1 MDEMEFEPLMETAK
15 QLVSPPRGI
24 LAADESTGTIE
35 RRFAS
40 INVESAEQ
48 NRRDY
53 REMLFGTPGI
63 AGYISGVL
71 LFDETI
77 GQAAGDGTPLV
88 KLLQDSDP
96 IPGIKVDR
104 GTHLLLESR
113 GELITEGVDGLR
125 GRLVEYCE
133 IGARFTKWRAMIG
146 IGANLPSANC
156 TETNAH
162 ALGRFAA
169 LSREVGPIPIVEP
182 EVLIDGDHD
191 TDRCYSAS
199 EATLQEVF
207 DQLYR
212 QRVLLEGLLLKP
224 SMVTLGKEALA
235 RAEPGE
241 VAQKTL
247 TRPLR
252 TAPAAVP
259 GIVFLSGGQSD
270 QEATAN
276 LNEINV
282 KAASV
287 GAPWQL
293 SLSYARDLQ
302 AAPLKAWEGSS
313 DNVQSAQSAFYC
325 RTHMVSAA
333 RQGALQPEI
342 ASHD

>member
-48 NRRDY
+48 TRPDY
-53 REMLFGTPGI
+53 REMLFRTPGI
-63 AGYISGVL
+63 AEYISGVL

-77 GQAAGDGTPLV
+77 RQAAGDGTPLV

-169 LSREVGPIPIVEP
+169 LSQEVGPVPIVEP
-182 EVLIDGDHD
+182 EVLIEGDHD
-191 TDRCYSAS
+191 TDRCYLAS
-199 EATLQEVF
+199 EATMQEVF

-212 QRVLLEGLLLKP
+212 QRV
-224 SMVTLGKEALA
+224 
-235 RAEPGE
+235 
-241 VAQKTL
+241 
-247 TRPLR
+247 
-252 TAPAAVP
+252 
-259 GIVFLSGGQSD
+259 IF
-270 QEATAN
+270 
-276 LNEINV
+276 
-282 KAASV
+282 
-287 GAPWQL
+287 
-293 SLSYARDLQ
+293 
-302 AAPLKAWEGSS
+302 
-313 DNVQSAQSAFYC
+313 
-325 RTHMVSAA
+325 
-333 RQGALQPEI
+333 
-342 ASHD
+342 

>member
-1 MDEMEFEPLMETAK
+1 MDEMEFEPLMEPAK
-15 QLVSPPRGI
+15 QLVSPPRGM
-24 LAADESTGTIE
+24 LAADESTSTIE

-53 REMLFGTPGI
+53 REMLFRTPGI
-63 AGYISGVL
+63 AGYMSGAIP
-71 LFDETI
+71 FDETI
-77 GQAAGDGTPLV
+77 RQAAGDGTPLV
-88 KLLQDSDP
+88 KLQQDSDP

-133 IGARFTKWRAMIG
+133 IGARFTKWRAMNR

-156 TETNAH
+156 TETNGH

-169 LSREVGPIPIVEP
+169 LSQEVGPVPIMEP

-191 TDRCYSAS
+191 TDRCFSAS
-199 EATLQEVF
+199 EATPHEDF

-212 QRVLLEGLLLKP
+212 QRVLLEGMLLKP

-259 GIVFLSGGQSD
+259 GMVFLSGGQSD

-302 AAPLKAWEGSS
+302 AAPLKAWGGSS

-325 RTHMVSAA
+325 RTRMVSAA
-333 RQGALQPEI
+333 RQCALQPEI